1 MAHRLPVELWARIA
15 FYLKDNISSLP
26 TYARVCRQWQLVF
39 ERLIYQN
46 LQVASEGSEVEKGVI
61 PLSLFRSLMS
71 GSTQYRRSFLN
82 RLQYTITTPH
92 DIQDYRAMK
101 LENRRYSERNPVR
114 DANDR
119 AFSTAICLLFEILQ
133 PWDAHLKVT
142 LAISVRGHDETL
154 EPETEE
160 AEDLVRW
167 QTVRDG
173 EQWVIPPYHAR
184 FPEKS
189 PDMPRVACI
198 DELLFEDNY
207 LYQGVW
213 SGAALQI
220 AEHCAAL
227 QRLYLDLEER
237 VRPDHIT
244 YIRERRQ
251 GVTSLPRSQIGNR
264 VNNTSGGIYP
274 TKAPTNARIIR
285 AEW

>member
-1 MAHRLPVELWARIA
+1 MAHRLPIELWTQIA
-15 FYLKDNISSLP
+15 FYLKDDISSLP

-39 ERLIYQN
+39 EQLIYQN
-46 LQVASEGSEVEKGVI
+46 LQVASEGSGVEKGVI
-61 PLSLFRSLMS
+61 PLLLFQSLMS

-101 LENRRYSERNPVR
+101 LENRRYSERNPIR
-114 DANDR
+114 DANNQ
-119 AFSTAICLLFEILQ
+119 AFSTAIYLLFRILK
-133 PWDAHLKVT
+133 PWNAHLKVT
-142 LAISVRGHDETL
+142 LAISVRGRDKTL

-160 AEDLVRW
+160 VEDLVRW

-184 FPEKS
+184 FPEKGPD
-189 PDMPRVACI
+189 PDMPRVTCI
-198 DELLFEDNY
+198 SELLFKDNY

-220 AEHCAAL
+220 AEHCTTL
-227 QRLYLDLEER
+227 QRLYLDLEEW

-244 YIRERRQ
+244 YIQERRQ
-251 GVTSLPRSQIGNR
+251 GVTSLP
-264 VNNTSGGIYP
+264 
-274 TKAPTNARIIR
+274 
-285 AEW
+285 